1 MSQTFLYYVND
12 TKGVTNAAT
21 ESRHTH
27 IPRFTSFLYIL
38 CIIVFLYNSVIF
50 LLLKKM
56 DKVVVFFIFFG
67 VGAETDLMKCQ
78 FVSMGKADL
87 T

>member
-1 MSQTFLYYVND
+1 
-12 TKGVTNAAT
+12 
-21 ESRHTH
+21 
-27 IPRFTSFLYIL
+27 
-38 CIIVFLYNSVIF
+38 
-50 LLLKKM
+50 M